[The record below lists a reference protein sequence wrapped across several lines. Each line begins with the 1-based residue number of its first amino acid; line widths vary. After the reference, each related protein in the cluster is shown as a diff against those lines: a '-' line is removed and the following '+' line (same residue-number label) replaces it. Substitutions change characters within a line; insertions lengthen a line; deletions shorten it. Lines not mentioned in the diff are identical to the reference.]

1 MTSVDVSSI
10 RTTIGDTRGR
20 WRTVLQH
27 ATCIGLSQIC
37 EVSPIVSRKRQTQ
50 MMVDVDEDEFLVLTD
65 AKLNWQV
72 GTRWEPVL
80 CFAQGPRSLPRPEAG
95 RRSVQV

>member
-1 MTSVDVSSI
+1 
-10 RTTIGDTRGR
+10 
-20 WRTVLQH
+20 
-27 ATCIGLSQIC
+27 
-37 EVSPIVSRKRQTQ
+37 